1 MNLLHFIRISVGNT
15 KRETL
20 GLTPQETI
28 WNPVN
33 LADMPKIRQ
42 VISFLYSDND
52 NNSNNDNNNNN
63 DSNNDNNNNNN
74 NEMMCVIVVLRPGA
88 T

>member
-1 MNLLHFIRISVGNT
+1 
-15 KRETL
+15 
-20 GLTPQETI
+20 
-28 WNPVN
+28 
-33 LADMPKIRQ
+33 MPKIRQ

-52 NNSNNDNNNNN
+52 
-63 DSNNDNNNNNN
+63 NNNNN